1 MPVVAIWILVF
12 PTQVG
17 VILYQRRGC
26 HARRRIPHASGGD
39 PIWTGIKEYVAEYS
53 PRKWG

>member
-1 MPVVAIWILVF
+1 MGFFLYTLVF

-17 VILYQRRGC
+17 VILDEQIKKNQLKS
-26 HARRRIPHASGGD
+26 IPHASGGD
-39 PIWTGIKEYVAEYS
+39 PIDVFDQAVPTLYS